1 MPLLTLTDI
10 SLAYGLHPLL
20 AHTDFQI
27 ESGERVCLVGR
38 NGTGKSSLFRV
49 ITGAVVPDDGERWCP
64 EGVRIAHLEQEVPA
78 DSDDTIYESVARGL
92 GEAGG
97 WLSEYHHLAQQV
109 GSSPERLPEMS
120 ALQARIE
127 AQGAWALGHRVDTV
141 LSHLNL
147 PADRAIR
154 DCSGGIRRQVML
166 ARALVSEPDLLLL
179 DEPTNH
185 LDIAAIAWL
194 EDYLLTYR
202 GAVMF
207 ITHDRTF
214 LRHLATRI
222 VELDRGKLTSFPGD
236 FNDYLRKKDE
246 MLEIEARAAAKFDK
260 KLAEEEVWIRQGVKA
275 RRTRNEGR
283 VRALQALRTERARR
297 QEVMGR
303 ATLSVDSGALSG
315 KLVVDVRGVSF
326 QYGEGANATS
336 VSRAPRLDPISE
348 RWVVRDF
355 STHILRG
362 DRIGIVGPNGSGKS
376 TLLKLILGEL
386 EPTRGKVVLGTRLQI
401 AYFDQ
406 HRRLLDPEKS
416 VRDNLSEG
424 TNYVNVRGRSRHVI
438 GYLKDFLFPPER
450 IDSPVKALSGGERNR
465 LLLARLFTQ
474 PCNMMVLD
482 EPTND
487 LDVDTLEL
495 LEELLSEYDGTLLLV
510 SHDRTFLDNVV
521 TSTLVF
527 ETANRPSL
535 ACGPRLGPIGEGDG
549 RVSEYVGGYEDWL
562 RQRTSAPV
570 SEPKRS
576 SLPPKPV
583 ETVLTKSEFAAGGK
597 RKLSYKEQRE
607 LASLPAQIQALEAEQ
622 AALNDRVSDSGFYQQ
637 DKTAI
642 TETLSRAHEL
652 KTALETAYAR
662 WEELENAV

>member
-20 AHTDFQI
+20 AYTDFQI

-64 EGVRIAHLEQEVPA
+64 EGLRIAHLEQEVPA

-109 GSSPERLPEMS
+109 GSSPERLPELS
-120 ALQARIE
+120 ALQTRIE
-127 AQGAWALGHRVDTV
+127 ARGAWALGHRVDTV

-147 PADRAIR
+147 PADRAIH

-194 EDYLLTYR
+194 EEYLLAYR

-222 VELDRGKLTSFPGD
+222 VELDRGKLTSFPGEYD
-236 FNDYLRKKDE
+236 TYLRKKDE
-246 MLEIEARAAAKFDK
+246 MLEVEARAAAKFDK

-315 KLVVDVRGVSF
+315 NLVVDVRGVSF
-326 QYGEGANATS
+326 KYE
-336 VSRAPRLDPISE
+336 D

-386 EPTRGKVVLGTRLQI
+386 EPTQGQVVLGTRLQI

-424 TNYVNVRGRSRHVI
+424 TNYVNVRGKSRHVI

-495 LEELLSEYDGTLLLV
+495 LEELLAEYDGTLLLV
-510 SHDRTFLDNVV
+510 SHDRAFLDNVV

-527 ETANRPSL
+527 E
-535 ACGPRLGPIGEGDG
+535 GDG
-549 RVSEYVGGYEDWL
+549 HIGEYVGGYEDWL
-562 RQRTSAPV
+562 RQRASIPVSDTKRSAP
-570 SEPKRS
+570 S
-576 SLPPKPV
+576 SKPV
-583 ETVLTKSEFAAGGK
+583 DPGTAKSERPAGAK

-607 LASLPAQIQALEAEQ
+607 LESLPAQIQAFEAEL
-622 AALNDRVSDSGFYQQ
+622 AALSARVSDGGFYQQ
-637 DKTAI
+637 DKAVI
-642 TETLSRAHEL
+642 TETLTRLQDL
-652 KTALETAYAR
+652 KAALETAYSR
-662 WEELENAV
+662 WEALEGAA

>member
-27 ESGERVCLVGR
+27 DSGERVCLVGR

-49 ITGAVVPDDGERWCP
+49 ITGAVVPDDGKRWCP
-64 EGVRIAHLEQEVPA
+64 EGLRIAHLEQEVPA
-78 DSDDTIYESVARGL
+78 DSDETIYESVARGL
-92 GEAGG
+92 GEAGA
-97 WLSEYHHLAQQV
+97 WLGEYHHLAQLM
-109 GSSPERLPEMS
+109 GTSPERLPELS

-127 AQGAWALGHRVDTV
+127 ARGAWAMGHRVDTV

-147 PADRAIR
+147 PADRPIR

-194 EDYLLTYR
+194 EEYLLSYR

-236 FNDYLRKKDE
+236 FDTYLRKKDE

-326 QYGEGANATS
+326 QYG
-336 VSRAPRLDPISE
+336 D

-386 EPTRGKVVLGTRLQI
+386 EPTQGQVVLGTRLQI

-424 TNYVNVRGRSRHVI
+424 TNYVNVRGKSRHVI

-510 SHDRTFLDNVV
+510 SHDRAFLDNVV

-527 ETANRPSL
+527 E
-535 ACGPRLGPIGEGDG
+535 GDG
-549 RVSEYVGGYEDWL
+549 RVGEYVGGYEDWM
-562 RQRTSAPV
+562 RQRGNASVADAQRPPP
-570 SEPKRS
+570 SPKAS
-576 SLPPKPV
+576 D
-583 ETVLTKSEFAAGGK
+583 FAAAKSDRAADAK

-607 LASLPAQIQALEAEQ
+607 LESLPARIQTLEAEQ
-622 AALNDRVSDSGFYQQ
+622 AVLSTRVSDRGFYQQ
-637 DKTAI
+637 DRAAI
-642 TETLSRAHEL
+642 TDTLNRMQEL
-652 KTALETAYAR
+652 KSALENAYAR
-662 WEELENAV
+662 WEELENVV

>member
-1 MPLLTLTDI
+1 MPLLTLTNV
-10 SLAYGLHPLL
+10 SLAYGMHPLL
-20 AHTDFQI
+20 AHADFQI

-64 EGVRIAHLEQEVPA
+64 EGLRIAHLEQEVPA
-78 DSDDTIYESVARGL
+78 DSDETVYEAVAKGL
-92 GEAGG
+92 GEAGA
-97 WLSEYHHLAQQV
+97 WLSEYHHLAPQV
-109 GSSPERLPEMS
+109 GASPERLPELS

-127 AQGAWALGHRVDTV
+127 AHGGWTLGHRVDTV
-141 LSHLNL
+141 LGYLRL
-147 PADRAIR
+147 PADRPIR
-154 DCSGGIRRQVML
+154 NCSGGLRRQVML

-185 LDIAAIAWL
+185 LDIAAIGWL
-194 EDYLLTYR
+194 EDYLRAYR

-236 FNDYLRKKDE
+236 YDTYLRKKDE
-246 MLEIEARAAAKFDK
+246 MLEVEARAAAKFDK

-283 VRALQALRTERARR
+283 VLALHALRAERARR

-315 KLVVDVRGVSF
+315 KLVVDVRDVSF
-326 QYGEGANATS
+326 QYGG
-336 VSRAPRLDPISE
+336 
-348 RWVVRDF
+348 RWIVRDF

-386 EPTRGKVVLGTRLQI
+386 EPTQGQVVLGTRLQI

-416 VRDNLSEG
+416 VRDNLSKG
-424 TNYVNVRGRSRHVI
+424 TNYVNVRGKSRHVI

-495 LEELLSEYDGTLLLV
+495 LEELLAEYDGTLLLV
-510 SHDRTFLDNVV
+510 SHDRAFLDNVV

-527 ETANRPSL
+527 E
-535 ACGPRLGPIGEGDG
+535 GDG
-549 RVSEYVGGYEDWL
+549 RIGEYVGGYEDWL
-562 RQRTSAPV
+562 RQRASLSV
-570 SEPKRS
+570 SDSKRS
-576 SLPPKPV
+576 SPLSKPV
-583 ETVLTKSEFAAGGK
+583 DPGTAKSGRPAGAK

-607 LASLPAQIQALEAEQ
+607 LDLLPERIQALESEQ
-622 AALNDRVSDSGFYQQ
+622 AALSARVSDSGFYQQ

-642 TETLSRAHEL
+642 TETLVRLQEL
-652 KTALETAYAR
+652 KTALATAYAR
-662 WEELENAV
+662 WEELEGAA